1 MCMHLFCGIYTRICL
16 LHMEDAEADEHSE
29 ESAGDEDHEDN
40 EKSKKNVKVG
50 AWFVCHAHL

>member
-1 MCMHLFCGIYTRICL
+1 
-16 LHMEDAEADEHSE
+16 MEDAEADEHSE

-40 EKSKKNVKVG
+40 EKAKKNVKVG